1 MTEQYCTFPS
11 AWAIRFIV
19 RQYMLTFGVVQAAL
33 LPPNPNTLTISS
45 FDQASIFRAHHIHH
59 LDSNSMESSSMTP
72 EEQRTDRPTVLA
84 GIDFGTTYMLRV
96 PGSRWPVPP
105 WPLSNLSIK
114 SLRVQRGK
122 DPYKIPKEDIQWPG
136 DVRVSA
142 KLEKLTKE
150 REALDVSA
158 VDASSK
164 YLGELWKQF
173 HENLDKDIN
182 VEITVTVPAIWPED
196 ARERLLQA
204 LRSRSANILGTNV
217 RLAQNLVTESEA
229 AAIALLSAS
238 ANPGILEGLNFNAK
252 DTVIICD
259 CGGGTTDLISFQVR
273 SMEPLAVREISPSK
287 CIYAGAALLDDGF
300 MKLLRAKTQ
309 AERPRNAVKDL
320 TDKNYDKFANDI
332 WHNDMKKNHCVNIEG
347 QTFDLPLKFIG
358 KQVGVSTME
367 FTAADIHGVFDPVVN
382 KITNLVESEMAI
394 VEERTGKQ
402 ATHVVIA
409 GGFGRN
415 SYLRHKIEDK
425 VRSVSPLTRTNQ
437 YEDDTGWIS
446 VARGAVLHAIQTKS
460 QSAPSIEAR
469 ASGESYGVGIG
480 NGGFIHWLVR
490 WGDELSAE
498 GLNPRP
504 VPPEAVR
511 RSPDGR
517 CFLDWYRV
525 KGPGAKAEIVRP
537 LYYRNAAGELGDLRF
552 DFNWDG
558 TKMHYVLCQGNQ
570 QPTWTLGDE
579 YDA

>member
-1 MTEQYCTFPS
+1 M
-11 AWAIRFIV
+11 A
-19 RQYMLTFGVVQAAL
+19 
-33 LPPNPNTLTISS
+33 
-45 FDQASIFRAHHIHH
+45 
-59 LDSNSMESSSMTP
+59 SSSMTP

-84 GIDFGTTYMLRV
+84 GIDFGTTSLRDTQKGIYNG
-96 PGSRWPVPP
+96 PGYDEGWFE
-105 WPLSNLSIK
+105 WFKLSIPH
-114 SLRVQRGK
+114 K
-122 DPYKIPKEDIQWPG
+122 DDLPK
-136 DVRVSA
+136 DVRVSD
-142 KLEKLTKE
+142 KLDKLTKE
-150 REALDVSA
+150 REAIDISA

-182 VEITVTVPAIWPED
+182 VGITVTVPAIWPED
-196 ARERLLQA
+196 ARERLLRA

-300 MKLLRAKTQ
+300 MKLLGAKTR
-309 AERPRNAVKDL
+309 AERSKNVVKDL
-320 TDKNYDKFANDI
+320 TDKNYDKFADDI
-332 WHNDMKKNHCVNIEG
+332 WHNNMKKKALCQYG
-347 QTFDLPLKFIG
+347 RPDLRPSS
-358 KQVGVSTME
+358 QVHWETGRSKHDGVY
-367 FTAADIHGVFDPVVN
+367 
-382 KITNLVESEMAI
+382 
-394 VEERTGKQ
+394 R
-402 ATHVVIA
+402 HVVIA
-409 GGFGRN
+409 GGVGRN
-415 SYLRHKIEDK
+415 SYLRQKIADK
-425 VRSVSPLTRTNQ
+425 VRSVSTVTRTNQ
-437 YEDDTGWIS
+437 YVDDTGWIS

-511 RSPDGR
+511 HSPDGR

-525 KGPGAKAEIVRP
+525 KEPGAKAEIVRP
-537 LYYRNAAGELGDLRF
+537 LYYRNAVGGDLRF

-570 QPTWTLGDE
+570 QLKWALGEE
-579 YDA
+579 YAA

>member
-1 MTEQYCTFPS
+1 M
-11 AWAIRFIV
+11 A
-19 RQYMLTFGVVQAAL
+19 
-33 LPPNPNTLTISS
+33 
-45 FDQASIFRAHHIHH
+45 
-59 LDSNSMESSSMTP
+59 SSSMSP

-84 GIDFGTTYMLRV
+84 GIDFGTT
-96 PGSRWPVPP
+96 
-105 WPLSNLSIK
+105 
-114 SLRVQRGK
+114 
-122 DPYKIPKEDIQWPG
+122 
-136 DVRVSA
+136 
-142 KLEKLTKE
+142 
-150 REALDVSA
+150 A
-158 VDASSK
+158 VGASSK

-173 HENLDKDIN
+173 HESLDKDTN
-182 VEITVTVPAIWPED
+182 FEIAVTVPAIWPED
-196 ARERLLQA
+196 ARERLLRA

-217 RLAQNLVTESEA
+217 HLAQNLVMESEA

-238 ANPGILEGLNFNAK
+238 ANPGTLEGLNFNAK

-300 MKLLRAKTQ
+300 MKLLRAKTR
-309 AERPRNAVKDL
+309 AERSKNVVKDL
-320 TDKNYDKFANDI
+320 TDKNYDKFADDI
-332 WHNDMKKNHCVNIEG
+332 WHNNMKKKHSVNMEG
-347 QTFDLPLKFIG
+347 QIFDLPLKFIG
-358 KQVGVSTME
+358 KQVDQSTME

-382 KITNLVESEMAI
+382 KITTLIESEMAI
-394 VEERTGKQ
+394 VREETGEQ

-415 SYLRHKIEDK
+415 SYLRHKIADK
-425 VRSVSPLTRTNQ
+425 VRSVSPVTRTNQ
-437 YEDDTGWIS
+437 WIS

-511 RSPDGR
+511 HSPDGR

-537 LYYRNAAGELGDLRF
+537 LYYRNAVGGDLRF

-570 QPTWTLGDE
+570 QLKWALGEE
-579 YDA
+579 YAA

>member
-1 MTEQYCTFPS
+1 M
-11 AWAIRFIV
+11 ARDD
-19 RQYMLTFGVVQAAL
+19 
-33 LPPNPNTLTISS
+33 LP
-45 FDQASIFRAHHIHH
+45 
-59 LDSNSMESSSMTP
+59 
-72 EEQRTDRPTVLA
+72 
-84 GIDFGTTYMLRV
+84 
-96 PGSRWPVPP
+96 
-105 WPLSNLSIK
+105 K
-114 SLRVQRGK
+114 
-122 DPYKIPKEDIQWPG
+122 
-136 DVRVSA
+136 DVRVSD
-142 KLEKLTKE
+142 KLDKLTKE

-173 HENLDKDIN
+173 HENLDKDRN
-182 VEITVTVPAIWPED
+182 FEITVTVPAIWPED
-196 ARERLLQA
+196 ARERLLRA

-309 AERPRNAVKDL
+309 AERPKNAFKDL
-320 TDKNYDKFANDI
+320 TDKDYNKFADQV
-332 WHNDMKKNHCVNIEG
+332 WHNEMKIEHSVDKEG

-358 KQVGVSTME
+358 KQVGKSTME

-437 YEDDTGWIS
+437 YEDDTGWTS

-460 QSAPSIEAR
+460 QPAQSIVQIEAR

-480 NGGFIHWLVR
+480 NGGTIHWLVR

-504 VPPEAVR
+504 VPPESLR

-537 LYYRNAAGELGDLRF
+537 LYYRNAVGEPGDLRF

-570 QPTWTLGDE
+570 QLTWTLGEE